1 FFSSRRRHTRSKRD
15 WSSDVCSSDLD
26 PAENA
31 APTPEPNKPT
41 EEQKAEAAPE
51 RDYKPGEGGYSDRS
65 APAGGVGVIPAGN
78 RGGDNVGPNEPDDG
92 RGGPPGDDGRGSG
105 DGRRRGCLLWLV
117 PLIMGATVAPAVL
130 LIFNFFGNEDEG
142 TGIQDGEETAVES
155 DQEAVPEDSRNEHED
170 IKQQIEE
177 NSGNSAEGIT
187 DTTAAIQKAKKSV

>member
-78 RGGDNVGPNEPDDG
+78 RGGDNVGPNEPDS
-92 RGGPPGDDGRGSG
+92 RGGSPGDDG
-105 DGRRRGCLLWLV
+105 GRKGRGCLFWLA
-117 PLIMGATVAPAVL
+117 PLIMGAIGALAML
-130 LIFNFFGNEDEG
+130 LLFNVFGNDDEG
-142 TGIQDGEETAVES
+142 TGIQEGEETAVES
-155 DQEAVPEDSRNEHED
+155 DQEAVPEDSRNELED

-177 NSGNSAEGIT
+177 NSGNSADGIT
-187 DTTAAIQKAKKSV
+187 DTTAAIQKAKKS